1 MGAWG
6 WPQQGC
12 CLVSSKITKASES
25 PPTAERF
32 ASPLLGVS
40 LSGQQPPAAPQSHP
54 HTMPLP
60 TAPAG
65 RVCMAACTHAL
76 VSRQAGLRRSEGLG
90 SRMSPDSQGKDSRNL
105 GLLAAAPALAAPRPA
120 GPPMHSA
127 AADLFPET
135 LAGLLCWA

>member
-1 MGAWG
+1 
-6 WPQQGC
+6 
-12 CLVSSKITKASES
+12 
-25 PPTAERF
+25 
-32 ASPLLGVS
+32 
-40 LSGQQPPAAPQSHP
+40 
-54 HTMPLP
+54 MPLP